1 MMNDFPII
9 YLNSNDG
16 SGILAFGEGDV
27 IAHDT
32 GSAMHVFEDFIQK
45 NRGKYSF
52 GYLGYDLKNEMEDLT
67 SENPD
72 NLGFPDLF
80 FCCPKFVVEMKNE
93 NFNFLQGKPDSEAL
107 DFVSEFLEAE
117 IMGHY
122 PIQDVEFKSRISKEQ
137 YLEKIEVLKEHLQQG
152 DIYEINFCQEF
163 YAENAELKDPLG
175 EYFKLNKVTRAPF
188 SSYIHFDDKYIL
200 CGSPERFLKR
210 NGTKLTSQPIKGTAK
225 RGATEE
231 EDRILRKQLL
241 EDPKEKAENVMIV
254 DLVRNDLSRVAEKGS
269 VQVEELFGIYSF
281 ETVHQ
286 MISTVTAEQKKGVKP
301 SDLLKALFP
310 MGSMTGAPKV
320 KAMQLI
326 EEHECF
332 KRGVYSGAIGYVKP
346 NGDFDFNVV
355 IRSLLYNATKK
366 YLSCSVG
373 GAITIKSDPKSE
385 YEECLIKVQSI
396 MNSLNA

>member
-1 MMNDFPII
+1 MNDFPVI

-16 SGILAFGEGDV
+16 SGILAFGEGEV
-27 IAHDT
+27 IAESSGH
-32 GSAMHVFEDFIQK
+32 AMNTFEKFIQK
-45 NRGKYSF
+45 NKGKYLF
-52 GYLGYDLKNEMEDLT
+52 GYLGYDLKNEMENLT
-67 SENPD
+67 SNNPD
-72 NLGFPDLF
+72 RLKFPDLF

-122 PIQDVEFKSRISKEQ
+122 PIQDVDFKSRISKDD
-137 YLEKIEVLKEHLQQG
+137 YLKTIGSLKEHLQQG

-175 EYFKLNKVTRAPF
+175 EYFKLNQVTRAPF
-188 SSYIHFDDKYIL
+188 SSYFHFADKYIL

-210 NGTKLTSQPIKGTAK
+210 NGVKLTSQPIKGTAK

-231 EDRILRKQLL
+231 EDKELRKKLL
-241 EDPKEKAENVMIV
+241 ADPKEKAENVMIV
-254 DLVRNDLSRVAEKGS
+254 DLVRNDLSRIAEKGT
-269 VQVEELFGIYSF
+269 VNVEELFGIYSF

-286 MISTVTAEQKKGVKP
+286 MISTVTAVQKKGVKP
-301 SDLLKALFP
+301 SDLLEALFP
-310 MGSMTGAPKV
+310 MGSMTGAPKI
-320 KAMQLI
+320 KAMELI
-326 EEHECF
+326 EEHESF

-355 IRSLLYNATKK
+355 IRSLLYNATEK

-373 GAITIKSDPKSE
+373 GAITIKSDPVSE

-396 MNSLNA
+396 MDSLNAS